1 MNVSAVV
8 APAVSAPVV
17 EKVAPGERCTERY
30 RTDPRVKRFLLAKR
44 PPGEDVQRLISYRTE
59 CRVAIDKA
67 ERAKAPHEIWQ
78 FIFSEY
84 LWAVRELRA
93 RQPQVLKRLGY
104 PRREWSHLEQ
114 QASPQADLFAGP
126 RK

>member
-1 MNVSAVV
+1 MTIT
-8 APAVSAPVV
+8 V
-17 EKVAPGERCTERY
+17 EKVEAGERGNERY

-67 ERAKAPHEIWQ
+67 ECAKAPQEIWQ

-93 RQPQVLKRLGY
+93 RQPQVLKSLGY
-104 PRREWSHLEQ
+104 PRRDWSHLEQ
-114 QASPQADLFAGP
+114 QPGPQADLFAGP